1 MGMTNRRRLDARDAH
16 RMLDDPD
23 DLVTLD
29 EAARVLGVPYSTVH
43 KWVSRGRLGYTKVE
57 RRVMVSLAEA
67 GAVERAA
74 RLDVDTRKGMPR
86 GGRKRRRDT
95 PRRADI

>member
-1 MGMTNRRRLDARDAH
+1 MTNRRRMDAHDAH
-16 RMLDDPD
+16 RMLDDPG
-23 DLVTLD
+23 DLVPLD
-29 EAARVLGVPYSTVH
+29 EAARLLAVPYSTIH

-67 GAVERAA
+67 GAVEHAT

-86 GGRKRRRDT
+86 GGKKRRR
-95 PRRADI
+95 RRGA